1 MRALGRLLASD
12 LRYGLATVL
21 PRFGLVAALAVIV
34 FFLSY
39 ATIYVKF
46 PEAAHH
52 LTLGE
57 GILCLWR
64 GMLPY
69 VPEQGEPFKFPMAWF
84 ALLVAMAYAVADY
97 PFRDLNGIGARIIVA
112 CHSRGAWW
120 LAKCAWVITAAL
132 VCWLTTFAVAA
143 TVAWATGGGWDLSV
157 RPGVA
162 AVLSAGRNAE
172 LSEATKLL
180 AVRDTAQ
187 ALALEPIPIGWSL
200 VSCAA
205 ALIAVLLLQ
214 TTVSLL
220 VNPIVGII
228 ASISVLF
235 FSAYFR
241 FWWLPGEYL
250 MLARTDTL
258 MRAGMHPWV
267 GIALSCALALGAVAV
282 GGLAFNRKNILGK
295 EGDDR

>member
-1 MRALGRLLASD
+1 MKTLGRLLASD
-12 LRYGLATVL
+12 LRYGLAAVL

-39 ATIYVKF
+39 ATVYVKF

-57 GILCLWR
+57 STLCLWR

-84 ALLVAMAYAVADY
+84 ALLVATAYAVADY
-97 PFRDLNGIGARIIVA
+97 PFRDLNGMGARIIVA
-112 CHSRGAWW
+112 CHSRWAWW

-162 AVLSAGRNAE
+162 TVLSAGRNAE
-172 LSEATKLL
+172 LSEAAQLL
-180 AVRDTAQ
+180 AVGNITQ

-220 VNPIVGII
+220 AHPIVGII

-282 GGLAFNRKNILGK
+282 GGLVFNRKNILGK

>member
-69 VPEQGEPFKFPMAWF
+69 TPQGRAWRCWLPN
-84 ALLVAMAYAVADY
+84 A
-97 PFRDLNGIGARIIVA
+97 PTTFRDLNGIGARIIVA
-112 CHSRGAWW
+112 CHSRWAWW

-132 VCWLTTFAVAA
+132 V
-143 TVAWATGGGWDLSV
+143 
-157 RPGVA
+157 RPLLCGRPLPGQRA
-162 AVLSAGRNAE
+162 GLGPIGTPPAGPPYLARGRNAE

-180 AVRDTAQ
+180 AVRYR
-187 ALALEPIPIGWSL
+187 PGSSPWNRSHGVVVGHSPPRSSP
-200 VSCAA
+200 SC
-205 ALIAVLLLQ
+205 
-214 TTVSLL
+214 
-220 VNPIVGII
+220 
-228 ASISVLF
+228 
-235 FSAYFR
+235 
-241 FWWLPGEYL
+241 
-250 MLARTDTL
+250 
-258 MRAGMHPWV
+258 
-267 GIALSCALALGAVAV
+267 SCKP
-282 GGLAFNRKNILGK
+282 RYHCW
-295 EGDDR
+295 